1 MHYAMKEVMDMAT
14 RKESLELKSK
24 RSRILYEITG
34 LVVILVIASGLLTF
48 FFVNSAFDRLVDKS
62 IDKVIEEQAATIDSG
77 LRYVG
82 EKEAEAILGDLSQLS
97 MDEMIAMTK
106 EAAETGQPSEFAL
119 NAAAR
124 MKKLVED
131 EVLGLDMVLDI
142 TMANP
147 PVTTEDL
154 IIVSTSDE
162 LLMQKPPE
170 ALLAAMQEAEAE
182 GKTYVYM
189 EEGIPEIGLEGEY
202 LVSLYDMSELNPLF
216 AGNWGAH
223 FVSMRE
229 AVAGIEGFY
238 DSEKTRATW
247 IIALIIFGSV
257 LLVIVITYFILSY
270 LIRTRITEPID
281 KLSTAA
287 GEVMDGNLDIE
298 VKIHE
303 GSDLEEL
310 ERAFKAMVDSI
321 RNVIARSMD

>member
-1 MHYAMKEVMDMAT
+1 MKEVIVMAA

-48 FFVNSAFDRLVDKS
+48 FFVNAAFNRLVDES

-97 MDEMIAMTK
+97 MDEMIEMTK
-106 EAAETGQPSEFAL
+106 EAAETGEPSEFAL
-119 NAAAR
+119 DAAKR
-124 MKKLVED
+124 MKKLVAD

-142 TMANP
+142 TLANP
-147 PVTTEDL
+147 PVTSQDL

-162 LLMQKPPE
+162 LMMQTPPD
-170 ALLAAMQEAEAE
+170 AVLAAVDESQAE
-182 GKTYVYM
+182 GKTYVFM
-189 EEGIPEIGLEGEY
+189 EEGIPEISLEGEY

-216 AGNWGAH
+216 AGNWGVH

-229 AVAGIEGFY
+229 AVASIEDFY
-238 DSEKTRATW
+238 SSEKTRATW
-247 IIALIIFGSV
+247 IIALIIGVSV
-257 LLVIVITYFILSY
+257 LLVILVTYFILSY

-310 ERAFKAMVDSI
+310 ERAFQAMVDSI
-321 RNVIARSMD
+321 RNVIAKSMGG